1 MKLKHLQMN
10 QTLNQFNR
18 LSPAIDDTK
27 RPLSQQNLLFWV
39 AAEDQP
45 PTPSALADAMGLTKA
60 AITKMLNPL
69 IDDGLLTKT
78 MDVRDNRSFTLSLT
92 PAGEAEVAALS
103 PTYFEPMNRLREGM
117 GQTQFDQLIELLETA
132 NEVLMD

>member
-1 MKLKHLQMN
+1 MKLKYLQMN

-18 LSPAIDDTK
+18 LSPAIDDTM

-39 AAEDQP
+39 AAEDAP
-45 PTPSALADAMGLTKA
+45 PTPTALAEAMGLTKA

-78 MDVRDNRSFTLSLT
+78 TDVRDNRSFTLSLT
-92 PAGEAEVAALS
+92 DAGHREVAALS

-117 GQTQFDQLIELLETA
+117 GKRQFDQLIELLEVA
-132 NEVLMD
+132 NEVLID